1 MIITFKPHE
10 SFQYIKQYIPTKP
23 IIVEAGAFDG
33 HETQRMLT
41 VWPEATIHAFEPM
54 PGAFAKFK
62 ENTLHLPNVHHYQIA
77 LSDTTGTSELYV
89 AEKPDRPGMPT
100 QASSLLMPKE
110 RLLHSPIQFPYTIS
124 VPTIT
129 LDDWAQKYTIPHVD
143 LLWLDMQGYE
153 LNALTAACAVL
164 KTVSAIYTEVGFI
177 ENYAGQAQ
185 YPEVKTW
192 LENKGFVM
200 IGRDFPEQ
208 TTKYFGNAL
217 FVKQEL
223 SKRPSCFL

>member
-1 MIITFKPHE
+1 MITFKPHE
-10 SFQYIKQYIPTKP
+10 SFQHIKQYIPENP
-23 IIVEAGAFDG
+23 VIVEAGAFDG
-33 HETQRMLT
+33 HETQRMLA

-54 PGAFAKFK
+54 PGAFEKF
-62 ENTLHLPNVHHYQIA
+62 EANTMHLPNVHRYQIA

-110 RLLHSPIQFPYTIS
+110 RLLYSPIQFPYTIS

-129 LDDWAQKYTIPHVD
+129 LDDWAKKNNVLHVD

-153 LNALTAACAVL
+153 LNALTAARTML

-185 YPEVKTW
+185 YPEVKAW
-192 LENKGFVM
+192 LENAGFVM
-200 IGRDFPEQ
+200 IGRDFPDQ
-208 TTKYFGNAL
+208 PTKFFGNAL
-217 FVKQEL
+217 FVQRSLLRACNDDE
-223 SKRPSCFL
+223 